1 MNIVLIPA
9 LLLLVGFSLY
19 KKVLEPRRAGGGE
32 RPAKPEKERGKPA
45 KSRAKEPRAKEGRF
59 KMGRAKKVR
68 AKETPEPA
76 AAVGS
81 SGWAGD
87 SGSGSGSAA
96 RSTARSA
103 ARPGSGRMGSV
114 L

>member
-32 RPAKPEKERGKPA
+32 RPAKPKKERGKPA
-45 KSRAKEPRAKEGRF
+45 KSRAKEPRAKEARF
-59 KMGRAKKVR
+59 KKSR
-68 AKETPEPA
+68 AKETPQPA
-76 AAVGS
+76 AAVGF
-81 SGWAGD
+81 SGSAVGP
-87 SGSGSGSAA
+87 GSGSGSAA
-96 RSTARSA
+96 HSTARSA